1 MDSSVPVVHFLF
13 QHMTAG
19 NNANITA
26 LNSGCQ
32 WNKNAYI
39 LGEATIQLWNAT
51 LGQVEVSLTYFC
63 LLICFLFMINL
74 VHVQN
79 HWIQLQIP
87 HRTEICYCIKKASSP
102 PFRCIYH
109 RPFNFNSF
117 FVRTKNSILMADT
130 GVAEIY
136 YRQSL
141 MCTLSSVFYGI
152 LNSDLKLRCP
162 NFT

>member
-102 PFRCIYH
+102 PLDAFIIGLL
-109 RPFNFNSF
+109 
-117 FVRTKNSILMADT
+117 ILT
-130 GVAEIY
+130 V
-136 YRQSL
+136 SL
-141 MCTLSSVFYGI
+141 LGQKI
-152 LNSDLKLRCP
+152 LFLWQIQV
-162 NFT
+162 